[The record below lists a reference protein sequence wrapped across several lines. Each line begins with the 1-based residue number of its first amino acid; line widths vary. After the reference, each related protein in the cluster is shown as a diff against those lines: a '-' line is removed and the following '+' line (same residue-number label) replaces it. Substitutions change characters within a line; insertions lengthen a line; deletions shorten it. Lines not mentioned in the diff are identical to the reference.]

1 MKKKT
6 GIILLA
12 SGLIFSSLVSCS
24 GNSNNNQNQ
33 NENKD
38 DKITKITCSASKTEL
53 EIGEETR
60 IITTFEPNES
70 KDLLTYESSNEK
82 VVKVDVTGK
91 VVALG
96 EGTATVTIT
105 CNNFK
110 DVKATLEFR
119 VKGETVTKFD
129 VSFPSDTPLITEGVT
144 TFYKLIVGKTYEL
157 KFDIEPKTLQNK
169 GILAEYSNNNVCE
182 FDKKT
187 LTLKPISDITRLD
200 ITFKLK
206 GTNAS
211 KKVSVKILTQ
221 GESDSN
227 EARALFDKSS
237 EVEAKSSINS
247 YGFSFKASYFKD
259 GIKNTISEES
269 TLTVHKDKNK
279 YYMSGIKTT
288 NNTIG
293 DDVATHD
300 KEFLYT
306 GYGSDR
312 AFYKIDVNE
321 NGKHVSDPVK
331 KQIISEGTTG
341 ETVITTSDA
350 IKQSKYY
357 IHNSRIGLSEIARAQ
372 VTVGPYDYFV
382 PGKSLPY
389 YFGGDGLKHAEFS
402 TEGNVLKVKTYQ
414 NNDNKE
420 IFVNTGAYTFN
431 DEGLILSVKIVDN
444 VFNYS
449 DFDFDNNKPKD
460 AANEIATYEIS
471 YTQTVGELTSE
482 ATKVFDTNDLYFKD
496 YTPRLLNNKNNEVEL
511 YNVGETYKLDVID
524 AKPVFATTDIDDVTI
539 VESSNPDVVQ
549 ILEGNK
555 SIKVLKDGSST
566 LTLYSSKQVEKTIT
580 VMTKLPDATGI
591 KAKIE
596 GKTVTGSF
604 PAIKG
609 KAISNITF
617 NVEPSDAKQDI
628 NVEVIDNKGTITKEA
643 NGTYTFV
650 PSAEGKVDVKASV
663 VSNPSI
669 SVTLSFDVASESST
683 LSDLVIKNSSYID
696 NDNILV
702 FDLFCDCKIKFIDK
716 EHGEIYTGDDTKFI
730 TYSFTPVFN
739 DKDKTIKFTNVK
751 TTKTDSELLDFM
763 ISENIGGVAYPLE
776 SSVASISL
784 DAKKIENVKLVNK
797 WNDEGELVKEEC
809 KNTYTFTHVA

>member
-53 EIGEETR
+53 EIGEETK
-60 IITTFEPNES
+60 IITTFEPNKT

-91 VVALG
+91 VVAIG

-144 TFYKLIVGKTYEL
+144 TLYKLIVGKTYEL

-182 FDKKT
+182 FDEKT

-237 EVEAKSSINS
+237 EVEAKSSING
-247 YGFSFKASYFKD
+247 YGFSFKASYFKN

-293 DDVATHD
+293 DDVSTND

-306 GYGSDR
+306 GYGSDE

-321 NGKHVSDPVK
+321 NGTHVSDPVK

-357 IHNSRIGLSEIARAQ
+357 IHNSRIGLSEIAKAQ
-372 VTVGPYDYFV
+372 ITVLPYDYFV

-402 TEGNVLKVKTYQ
+402 TEGSVLTVKTYQ
-414 NNDNKE
+414 NNDNNE
-420 IFVNTGAYTFN
+420 VFVNTGTYTFN
-431 DEGLILSVKIVDN
+431 DEGLIVSAKVVDN

-496 YTPRLLNNKNNEVEL
+496 YTPRLLNNKNKEVEL

-566 LTLYSSKQVEKTIT
+566 LTLYSSKQAEKTIT

-628 NVEVIDNKGTITKEA
+628 NVEVIDNKGTITKET
-643 NGTYTFV
+643 NGAYTFV
-650 PSAEGKVDVKASV
+650 PSAEGKVDVKASA

-669 SVTLSFDVASESST
+669 SVTISFDVASESTT
-683 LSDLVIKNSSYID
+683 LSDLVIKNSTYID
-696 NDNILV
+696 KDG
-702 FDLFCDCKIKFIDK
+702 DLTMNEGCNGSIKFIDK
-716 EHGEIYTGDDTKFI
+716 DHAEFSTGLYDENI
-730 TYSFTPVFN
+730 TFTFTPVFDDVN
-739 DKDKTIKFTNVK
+739 KTIKFTNVK
-751 TTKTDSELLDFM
+751 TAKTDAEIIDFLSNTTAEE
-763 ISENIGGVAYPLE
+763 IVYPVEN
-776 SSVASISL
+776 SVANISL
-784 DAKKIENVKLVNK
+784 DAKKISNIRLMCAY
-797 WNDEGELVKEEC
+797 DDGELIKEEC
-809 KNTYTFTHVA
+809 KDTYTFTHVA

>member
-53 EIGEETR
+53 EIGEETK
-60 IITTFEPNES
+60 IITTFEPNKT

-82 VVKVDVTGK
+82 VVKVGVTGK
-91 VVALG
+91 VTAIG

-110 DVKATLEFR
+110 DVKATLEFT

-144 TFYKLIVGKTYEL
+144 TLYKLIVGKTYDL

-182 FDKKT
+182 FDEKT

-237 EVEAKSSINS
+237 KVEAKSSING
-247 YGFSFKASYFKD
+247 YGFSFKASYFKN

-293 DDVATHD
+293 DDVSTND

-306 GYGSDR
+306 GYGSDE

-321 NGKHVSDPVK
+321 NGTHVSDPVK

-357 IHNSRIGLSEIARAQ
+357 IHNSRTGLSEIAKAQ
-372 VTVGPYDYFV
+372 ITVLPYDYFV

-402 TEGNVLKVKTYQ
+402 TEGSVLTVKTYQ
-414 NNDNKE
+414 NNDNNE
-420 IFVNTGAYTFN
+420 VFVNTGTYTFN
-431 DEGLILSVKIVDN
+431 DEGLIVSAKVVDN

-496 YTPRLLNNKNNEVEL
+496 YTPRLLNNKNNEVKL

-524 AKPVFATTDIDDVTI
+524 AKPIFATTDIDDVTI
-539 VESSNPDVVQ
+539 VESSNLDVVQ

-566 LTLYSSKQVEKTIT
+566 LTLYSSKVVEKTIT

-628 NVEVIDNKGTITKEA
+628 NVEVIDNKGTITKEI

-669 SVTLSFDVASESST
+669 SVTISFDVASESTT
-683 LSDLVIKNSSYID
+683 LSDLVIKNSTYID
-696 NDNILV
+696 KDGELTMNEGCNGS
-702 FDLFCDCKIKFIDK
+702 IKFIDK
-716 EHGEIYTGDDTKFI
+716 DHAEFSTGLYDENI
-730 TYSFTPVFN
+730 TFTFTPVFDDVN
-739 DKDKTIKFTNVK
+739 KTIKFTNVK
-751 TTKTDSELLDFM
+751 TVKTDAEIIDFLSNTTAEE
-763 ISENIGGVAYPLE
+763 IVYPVEN
-776 SSVASISL
+776 SVANISL
-784 DAKKIENVKLVNK
+784 DAKKISNIRLMCAY
-797 WNDEGELVKEEC
+797 DDGELVKEEC
-809 KNTYTFTHVA
+809 KDTYTFTHVA

>member
-1 MKKKT
+1 MKKKA

-53 EIGEETR
+53 EIGEETK
-60 IITTFEPNES
+60 IITTFEPNKT

-91 VVALG
+91 VTAIS

-110 DVKATLEFR
+110 DVKATLEFT

-144 TFYKLIVGKTYEL
+144 TLYKLIVGKTYEL

-182 FDKKT
+182 FDEKA
-187 LTLKPISDITRLD
+187 LTLKPISGITRLD

-237 EVEAKSSINS
+237 EVEAKSSING
-247 YGFSFKASYFKD
+247 YGFSFKASYFKN
-259 GIKNTISEES
+259 GIKNTICEKS

-293 DDVATHD
+293 DDVSTND

-306 GYGSDR
+306 GYGSDE

-321 NGKHVSDPVK
+321 NGTHVSDPVK

-357 IHNSRIGLSEIARAQ
+357 IHNSRIGLSEIAKAQ
-372 VTVGPYDYFV
+372 ITVLPYDYFV

-414 NNDNKE
+414 NNDNNE
-420 IFVNTGAYTFN
+420 VFVNTGTYTFN
-431 DEGLILSVKIVDN
+431 DEGLIVSAKVVDN

-482 ATKVFDTNDLYFKD
+482 ATKVFDTNNLYFKD
-496 YTPRLLNNKNNEVEL
+496 YTPRLLNNKNNEVKL

-566 LTLYSSKQVEKTIT
+566 LTLYSSKGVEKTIT

-596 GKTVTGSF
+596 GKAVTGSF

-628 NVEVIDNKGTITKEA
+628 NVEVIDNKGTITKET

-650 PSAEGKVDVKASV
+650 PSAEGKVDVKASA

-669 SVTLSFDVASESST
+669 SVTISFDVASESTT

-763 ISENIGGVAYPLE
+763 ISEKIGGVAYPLE
-776 SSVASISL
+776 SSVASISS
-784 DAKKIENVKLVNK
+784 DAKKIENVKLINK

>member
-24 GNSNNNQNQ
+24 GNPNNNQNQ

-53 EIGEETR
+53 EIGEETK
-60 IITTFEPNES
+60 IITTFEPNKT

-91 VVALG
+91 VTAIG

-110 DVKATLEFR
+110 DVKATLEFT

-144 TFYKLIVGKTYEL
+144 TLYKLILGKTYEL

-182 FDKKT
+182 FDEKT

-237 EVEAKSSINS
+237 EVEAKSSING
-247 YGFSFKASYFKD
+247 YGFSFKASYFKN

-293 DDVATHD
+293 DDVSTND

-306 GYGSDR
+306 GYGSDE

-321 NGKHVSDPVK
+321 NGTHVSDPVK

-357 IHNSRIGLSEIARAQ
+357 IHNSRNGLSEIAKAQ
-372 VTVGPYDYFV
+372 ITVLPYDYFV

-402 TEGNVLKVKTYQ
+402 TEGSVLTVKTYQ
-414 NNDNKE
+414 NNDNNE
-420 IFVNTGAYTFN
+420 VFVNTGTYTFN
-431 DEGLILSVKIVDN
+431 DEGLILSAKVVDN

-482 ATKVFDTNDLYFKD
+482 TTKVFDTNDLYFKD
-496 YTPRLLNNKNNEVEL
+496 YTPRLLNNKNNEVKL
-511 YNVGETYKLDVID
+511 YNVGETYKLDVAD

-566 LTLYSSKQVEKTIT
+566 LTLYSSKVVEKTIT

-617 NVEPSDAKQDI
+617 NVEPSEAKQDI
-628 NVEVIDNKGTITKEA
+628 NVEVIDNKGTITKET
-643 NGTYTFV
+643 NGAYTFV
-650 PSAEGKVDVKASV
+650 PSAEGKVDVKASA

-669 SVTLSFDVASESST
+669 SITISFDVASESTT
-683 LSDLVIKNSSYID
+683 LSDLVIKNSSYIESD
-696 NDNILV
+696 NLLIMDELCEGK
-702 FDLFCDCKIKFIDK
+702 FKFIDK
-716 EHGEIYTGDDTKFI
+716 EHGEFYTGLSGIYT
-730 TYSFTPVFN
+730 TYTFTPVFDDEN
-739 DKDKTIKFTNVK
+739 KTIKFTNVK
-751 TTKTDSELLDFM
+751 PTKTEKELIDFM
-763 ISENIGGVAYPLE
+763 LEASTDEVVYPLE
-776 SSVASISL
+776 NSIAHISS
-784 DAKKIENVKLVNK
+784 DAKKIMDVQLMSVF
-797 WNDEGELVKEEC
+797 NDNELIYGECAK
-809 KNTYTFTHVA
+809 TYTFTHVA

>member
-1 MKKKT
+1 MKKKA
-6 GIILLA
+6 GIILLV

-24 GNSNNNQNQ
+24 SNSNNNQNQ

-38 DKITKITCSASKTEL
+38 DKITKITCSVSKTEL
-53 EIGEETR
+53 EIGEETK
-60 IITTFEPNES
+60 IITTFEPNKT

-91 VVALG
+91 VTAIG

-110 DVKATLEFR
+110 DVKATLEFT

-144 TFYKLIVGKTYEL
+144 TLYKLIVGKTYEL
-157 KFDIEPKTLQNK
+157 KLDIEPKTLQNK

-182 FDKKT
+182 FDEKT

-293 DDVATHD
+293 DDVSTHD

-306 GYGSDR
+306 GYGSDE

-321 NGKHVSDPVK
+321 NGTHVSDPVK

-482 ATKVFDTNDLYFKD
+482 ATKVFDTNNLYFKD

-566 LTLYSSKQVEKTIT
+566 LTLYSSKEVEKTIT

-596 GKTVTGSF
+596 GKAVTGSF

-628 NVEVIDNKGTITKEA
+628 NVEVIDNKGTITKET

-669 SVTLSFDVASESST
+669 SVIISFDVASESTT
-683 LSDLVIKNSSYID
+683 LSDLVIKNSTYID
-696 NDNILV
+696 KDSELRMNEG
-702 FDLFCDCKIKFIDK
+702 CDGSIKFIDK
-716 EHGEIYTGDDTKFI
+716 DHAEFYTGLDGDNI
-730 TYSFTPVFN
+730 TFTFTPVF
-739 DKDKTIKFTNVK
+739 DDVKKTIKFTNVK
-751 TTKTDSELLDFM
+751 TTKTDAEIIDF
-763 ISENIGGVAYPLE
+763 IFNAKIDWIVYPVEN
-776 SSVASISL
+776 SVANISL
-784 DAKKIENVKLVNK
+784 DAKKISNIRLMSAF
-797 WNDEGELVKEEC
+797 DDGELVKEEC
-809 KNTYTFTHVA
+809 KDTYTLTHVD

>member
-6 GIILLA
+6 GIILLT
-12 SGLIFSSLVSCS
+12 SGLIFSSLVSCT

-53 EIGEETR
+53 EIGEETK
-60 IITTFEPNES
+60 IITTFEPNKT
-70 KDLLTYESSNEK
+70 KDLLTYESNNEK
-82 VVKVDVTGK
+82 VIKVDVTGK
-91 VVALG
+91 VTAIG

-110 DVKATLEFR
+110 DVKATLEFT

-144 TFYKLIVGKTYEL
+144 TLYKLIVGKTYDL

-182 FDKKT
+182 FDEKT

-237 EVEAKSSINS
+237 KVEAKSSING
-247 YGFSFKASYFKD
+247 YGFSFKASYFKN

-293 DDVATHD
+293 DDVSTND

-306 GYGSDR
+306 GYGSDE
-312 AFYKIDVNE
+312 AFYKIDVNK
-321 NGKHVSDPVK
+321 NGTHVSDPVK

-341 ETVITTSDA
+341 ETVITTSDV

-357 IHNSRIGLSEIARAQ
+357 IHNSRIGLSEIAKAQ
-372 VTVGPYDYFV
+372 ITVLPYDYFV

-402 TEGNVLKVKTYQ
+402 TEGSVLTVKTFQ
-414 NNDNKE
+414 NNDNNE
-420 IFVNTGAYTFN
+420 VFVNTGTYTFN
-431 DEGLILSVKIVDN
+431 DEGLIVSAKVVDN

-449 DFDFDNNKPKD
+449 DFDFNNNKPKD

-496 YTPRLLNNKNNEVEL
+496 YTPRLLNNKNNEVKL
-511 YNVGETYKLDVID
+511 YNVGETYKLNVID

-566 LTLYSSKQVEKTIT
+566 LTLYSSKVVEKTIT

-628 NVEVIDNKGTITKEA
+628 NVEVIDNKGTITKEI
-643 NGTYTFV
+643 NGTYAFV

-669 SVTLSFDVASESST
+669 SVIISFDVASESTT
-683 LSDLVIKNSSYID
+683 LSDLVIKNSTYID
-696 NDNILV
+696 KDG
-702 FDLFCDCKIKFIDK
+702 DLTMNEGCNGSIKFIDK
-716 EHGEIYTGDDTKFI
+716 DHAEFSTGLYDENI
-730 TYSFTPVFN
+730 TFTFTPVFDDVN
-739 DKDKTIKFTNVK
+739 KTIKFTNVK
-751 TTKTDSELLDFM
+751 TAKTDAEIIDFLSNTTAEE
-763 ISENIGGVAYPLE
+763 IVYPVEN
-776 SSVASISL
+776 SVANISS
-784 DAKKIENVKLVNK
+784 DAKKISNIRLMCAY
-797 WNDEGELVKEEC
+797 DDGELVREEC
-809 KNTYTFTHVA
+809 KDTYTFTHVA

>member
-24 GNSNNNQNQ
+24 SNSNNNQNQ

-38 DKITKITCSASKTEL
+38 DKITKITCSASKTVL
-53 EIGEETR
+53 EIGEETK
-60 IITTFEPNES
+60 IITTFEPNKT

-91 VVALG
+91 VTAIG

-110 DVKATLEFR
+110 DVKATLEFT

-144 TFYKLIVGKTYEL
+144 TLYKLIVGKTYDL

-182 FDKKT
+182 FDEKT

-237 EVEAKSSINS
+237 EIEAKSSINS
-247 YGFSFKASYFKD
+247 YGFSFKASYFKN

-293 DDVATHD
+293 DDVSTND

-306 GYGSDR
+306 GYGSDG

-321 NGKHVSDPVK
+321 SGTHVSDPVK

-357 IHNSRIGLSEIARAQ
+357 IHNSRTGLSEIAKAQ
-372 VTVGPYDYFV
+372 ITVLPYDYFV

-389 YFGGDGLKHAEFS
+389 YFGGDGLKHTEFS
-402 TEGNVLKVKTYQ
+402 TEGSVLTVKTYQ
-414 NNDNKE
+414 NNDNNE
-420 IFVNTGAYTFN
+420 VFVNTGTYTFN
-431 DEGLILSVKIVDN
+431 DEGLIVSAKVVDN

-482 ATKVFDTNDLYFKD
+482 TTKVFDTNDLYFKD
-496 YTPRLLNNKNNEVEL
+496 YTPRLLNNKNNEVKL
-511 YNVGETYKLDVID
+511 YNVGETYKLDVVD

-566 LTLYSSKQVEKTIT
+566 LTLYSSKEVEKTIT

-628 NVEVIDNKGTITKEA
+628 NVEVIDNKGTITKET

-650 PSAEGKVDVKASV
+650 PSAEGKVDVKASA

-669 SVTLSFDVASESST
+669 SVTISFDVASESTT
-683 LSDLVIKNSSYID
+683 LSDLVIKNSTYID
-696 NDNILV
+696 KDG
-702 FDLFCDCKIKFIDK
+702 DLTMNEGCNGSIKFIDK
-716 EHGEIYTGDDTKFI
+716 DHAEFSTGLYDENI
-730 TYSFTPVFN
+730 TFTFTPVFDDVN
-739 DKDKTIKFTNVK
+739 KTIKFTNVK
-751 TTKTDSELLDFM
+751 TAKTDAEIIDFLSNTTAEE
-763 ISENIGGVAYPLE
+763 IVYPVEN
-776 SSVASISL
+776 SVANISL
-784 DAKKIENVKLVNK
+784 DAKKISNIRLMCAY
-797 WNDEGELVKEEC
+797 DDGELVKEEC
-809 KNTYTFTHVA
+809 KDTYTFTHVA